1 MKKTLL
7 TMALVGLSAAASF
20 AQGTIQF
27 VNNGGS
33 AIKFLSA
40 AGGSVVNAPDGT
52 VVGIF
57 WGRTDSALSLQAN
70 TTTTFTTSGVS
81 GLINGGSVYALTGSN
96 PGESVFLKVAGWR
109 NVNGTTPATIVD
121 ADKTGA
127 TGLITH
133 YGETRTVQ
141 TTLGPTAGPGTVIF
155 QSAAATNPTR
165 VSSFTVAPV
174 PEPSVVALGA
184 LGLGALLLR
193 RRKA

>member
-33 AIKFLSA
+33 AIKFQLDP
-40 AGGSVVNAPDGT
+40 AGAVVNAPDGT

-57 WGRTDSALSLQAN
+57 WGRSADALSLQQN

-109 NVNGTTPATIVD
+109 NQGGVTPATID
-121 ADKTGA
+121 AVTKAG
-127 TGLITH
+127 ITH

-165 VSSFTVAPV
+165 VSSFTVAIV